1 MLRQTTRLLHSFAK
15 KKEIIVKNF
24 FSQAE
29 LGKYTSMNNS

>member
-1 MLRQTTRLLHSFAK
+1 MMLRSGLFWSFAK

-29 LGKYTSMNNS
+29 LGKYASFNSS